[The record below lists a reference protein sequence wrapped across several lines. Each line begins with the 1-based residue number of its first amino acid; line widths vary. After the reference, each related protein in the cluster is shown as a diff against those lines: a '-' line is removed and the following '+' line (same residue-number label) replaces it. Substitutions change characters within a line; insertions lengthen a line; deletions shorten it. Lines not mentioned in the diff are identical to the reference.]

1 MASMPGTDGEEII
14 REVRQAWDELVSA
27 AEAAI
32 GRRLPAELAAPY
44 QLRAAGIAV
53 RVERVERVER
63 RWHEDIDDVLSWTA
77 RESMT
82 NILRHSHARNAV
94 IILSGDADLVRLRVR
109 QAMDTGARG
118 FMIKDRPVP
127 ELVDAIRRMAAGA
140 LIIDPDLAVSALD
153 LTPNPLSEREREVLR
168 ASAGGPTIRVRSLR
182 GGPAKRLDLTAS
194 SLNRRS
200 GTRGVI
206 LSGRQQGI
214 GQESG

>member
-1 MASMPGTDGEEII
+1 MN
-14 REVRQAWDELVSA
+14 L
-27 AEAAI
+27 
-32 GRRLPAELAAPY
+32 
-44 QLRAAGIAV
+44 
-53 RVERVERVER
+53 
-63 RWHEDIDDVLSWTA
+63 EDVDDVLSWTA

-118 FMIKDRPVP
+118 FMVKDRPVP

-168 ASAGGPTIRVRSLR
+168 ASAGAPTIRALSRQLHLSASTVR
-182 GGPAKRLDLTAS
+182 
-194 SLNRRS
+194 NY
-200 GTRGVI
+200 
-206 LSGRQQGI
+206 LSAAIR
-214 GQESG
+214 